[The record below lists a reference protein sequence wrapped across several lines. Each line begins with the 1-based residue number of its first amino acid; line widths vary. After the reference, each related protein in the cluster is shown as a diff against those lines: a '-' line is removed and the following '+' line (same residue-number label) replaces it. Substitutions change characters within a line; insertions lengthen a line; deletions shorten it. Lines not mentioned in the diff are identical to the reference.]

1 MRDWA
6 DEDIH
11 RTFAAGL
18 LRASFPQSHAAMASA
33 ADAEFD
39 TFYLQRTTQ
48 EFAQDLDKARK
59 ADDFKSDSVQF
70 LVHALQQGVAL
81 YSDVD
86 KTRVV
91 RSMVAEEIR
100 ADDREAVPE
109 SGGKKRKGKKSD
121 GGS

>member
-1 MRDWA
+1 
-6 DEDIH
+6 
-11 RTFAAGL
+11 
-18 LRASFPQSHAAMASA
+18 MASA

>member
-1 MRDWA
+1 MS
-6 DEDIH
+6 
-11 RTFAAGL
+11 L
-18 LRASFPQSHAAMASA
+18 LFYHSAAMASA

-91 RSMVAEEIR
+91 RSMEAEEEIR
-100 ADDREAVPE
+100 ADDKETVPE

-121 GGS
+121 GRS

>member
-1 MRDWA
+1 
-6 DEDIH
+6 
-11 RTFAAGL
+11 
-18 LRASFPQSHAAMASA
+18 MASA
-33 ADAEFD
+33 ADAEFN

-91 RSMVAEEIR
+91 RSMAAEEEIR

-121 GGS
+121 D